1 MKTKAILLVRVSQ
14 VGLCIHLNSSQEVSL
29 KLVASPHSRQGMLLP
44 NPIHL
49 NSLFLRCT

>member
-1 MKTKAILLVRVSQ
+1 MKTKAILVSQ

-29 KLVASPHSRQGMLLP
+29 KLVASPHSRQGMLP
-44 NPIHL
+44 HNPIHL